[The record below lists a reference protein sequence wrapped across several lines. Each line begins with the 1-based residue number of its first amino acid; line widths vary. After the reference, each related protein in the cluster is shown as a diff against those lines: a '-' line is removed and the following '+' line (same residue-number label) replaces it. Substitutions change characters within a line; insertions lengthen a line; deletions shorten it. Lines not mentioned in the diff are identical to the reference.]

1 MNEETKSATSPKR
14 KRSRKR
20 LWLFRF
26 ITVVLF
32 PAIVLVGLEC
42 VFRIV
47 SPGFPTSFIVP
58 NDSGDKLVD
67 NYKFSWRFFPQALAR
82 SPQPISTEI
91 NKPADRTRII
101 VFGGSAAM
109 GDPESAYGFPRC
121 LAVLLRE
128 RFPNH
133 DFEVIN
139 AAVTAINSHVVLP
152 VARDCRRLDA
162 DAWIV
167 YLGNNEVHGP
177 FGAGTVFGGRGKTLS
192 IVRAGLALQR
202 TSFGQFL
209 SSMLRNRDETI
220 PKTWGGMEMFL
231 EQQVRQGSPE
241 LLRVYR
247 NYRSNLEAILSTGH
261 RAGARVLIG
270 TVATNLR
277 DCPPFVSLH
286 RESLSDSE
294 LAEWQMHFDA
304 GCDAQAAFD
313 DAVAI
318 ESFMNA
324 IAIDNEHA
332 ELQFRIAQSY
342 LAESN
347 TAKAVE
353 HYKLA
358 RDYDAL
364 RFRADTQI
372 NTTIRDVAAEHLV
385 DCEKAFAENSEHSLP
400 GSELFFEH
408 VHLTFAGNYLL
419 ATQFADGLAK
429 SLNLPMNG
437 GSWASAEIVQR
448 ELGLTTFHR
457 METIREMQGRLRSA
471 PFTAQLNADARIKAL
486 ETERAL
492 LQANLSAAAADEA
505 TKQFRDLIAKRPNDW
520 ILKKQFSVLLN
531 SRNDVDGTI
540 EQWEAITSLLPH
552 YAEGWAAY
560 GKLLNQAKR
569 REDAERALR
578 NTIALRPYF
587 PTAYNSLGI
596 CLSHQSRFDE
606 SYDSFATAVRMMPN
620 YAEAY
625 VNWGLV
631 LANQKQLD
639 RAVEKYRQALEAD
652 SNYRP
657 AIEKLGKHFVDQS
670 NFAEAEPY
678 FRQLTELSPRDA
690 TTWLN
695 HGMVLGKLSR
705 FDEAEQQLRKAIETD
720 PSNQTA
726 RALLQRLRQSRG
738 R

>member
-1 MNEETKSATSPKR
+1 MNEETKSPTSPKR
-14 KRSRKR
+14 KRSRRR
-20 LWLFRF
+20 LWIFRF

-32 PAIVLVGLEC
+32 PAIALIGLEC
-42 VFRIV
+42 VFRV
-47 SPGFPTSFIVP
+47 FSPGFPTSFVVP

-91 NKPADRTRII
+91 KKPTDRKRII

-121 LAVLLRE
+121 LEVLLRE
-128 RFPNH
+128 RFPDH

-152 VARDCRRLDA
+152 IARDCRRLDA

-209 SSMLRNRDETI
+209 SSMLRSRDDTI
-220 PKTWGGMEMFL
+220 PETWGGMKMFL
-231 EQQVRQGSPE
+231 EQQVRHGSPE
-241 LLRVYR
+241 LQRVYG
-247 NYRSNLEAILSTGH
+247 NYRSNIEAILSTGH
-261 RAGARVLIG
+261 RSGAQVLIG
-270 TVATNLR
+270 TVAVNLR

-286 RESLSDSE
+286 RKGLSDAE
-294 LAEWQMHFDA
+294 LTEWRTHFDA
-304 GCDAQAAFD
+304 GCDAQTAFD

-318 ESFMNA
+318 ESFTMA
-324 IAIDNEHA
+324 AAIDNKHA
-332 ELQFRIAQSY
+332 ELHFRLAQSY

-347 TAKAVE
+347 TSKAVE
-353 HYKLA
+353 HFKLA

-372 NTTIRDVAAEHLV
+372 NSIVRDVAGQHLV
-385 DCEKAFAENSEHSLP
+385 DCETAFSGYSDHSLP
-400 GSELFFEH
+400 GSKLFYEH

-419 ATQFADGLAK
+419 ATQFAQGLVK
-429 SLNLPMNG
+429 SLGLPTNG
-437 GSWASAEIVQR
+437 GAWASAEHVQN

-471 PFTAQLNADARIKAL
+471 PFTAQLNGDARIKSL
-486 ETERAL
+486 ETERTL
-492 LQANLSAAAADEA
+492 LQSDLSAAAADRA
-505 TKQFRDLIAKRPNDW
+505 TKQFRELIAKRPDDW

-531 SRNDVDGTI
+531 SRNDIDGTI

-560 GKLLNQAKR
+560 GKLLNKAKR

-578 NTIALRPYF
+578 KTIALRPYF

-606 SYDSFATAVRMMPN
+606 SYDSFATAVKMMPN

-631 LANQKQLD
+631 LANQKQFD
-639 RAVEKYRQALEAD
+639 DAAEKYRQALDAD
-652 SNYRP
+652 ANYRP
-657 AIEKLGKHFVDQS
+657 AIEKLGKHFVDQA
-670 NFAEAEPY
+670 NFKDAEPF

-705 FDEAEQQLRKAIETD
+705 FDEAEQQLRKSLETD

-726 RALLQRLRQSRG
+726 RTLLQRLRQSRG